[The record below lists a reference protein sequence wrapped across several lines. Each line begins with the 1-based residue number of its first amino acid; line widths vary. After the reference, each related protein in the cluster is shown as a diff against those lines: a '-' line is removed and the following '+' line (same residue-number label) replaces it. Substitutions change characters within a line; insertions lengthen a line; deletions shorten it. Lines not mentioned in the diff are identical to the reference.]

1 MLESLLI
8 DLRHT
13 VRSFGRDRS
22 FTVTA
27 VLILALGIGATS
39 SIFSVAYGVLLRP
52 LPYPQPNE
60 LVRLWPDQLVNKR
73 TLMAIEGSVPALEA
87 VSGFGTWRTALT
99 EGGEPDLVALGRVSS
114 GHFDVLGARPHL
126 GQTFREEHHRP
137 DGSSAVAVLSHGL
150 WQQRFGGR
158 TDVVGQRLE
167 INGSAHRVIGVMPPE
182 HRPLDPRWQ
191 LWTPLVI
198 DPASAD
204 DLDSSYYLGLIGR
217 LAPGASLEQAEAQV
231 QAAAWALVDAHG
243 RRFTRD
249 RAEAARAVALHDH
262 VVGAVRPTLIL
273 LLSAVAAVLL
283 VACSNVAS
291 LLLSRAVT

>member
-73 TLMAIEGSVPALEA
+73 TLMAIEGSVPAFEA

-99 EGGEPDLVALGRVSS
+99 EGGEPFGSFDRIRGLLRCLSKNTAKRVRSYGLSVGQARGLLIRYPGGAGYANALAIV
-114 GHFDVLGARPHL
+114 
-126 GQTFREEHHRP
+126 FRE
-137 DGSSAVAVLSHGL
+137 
-150 WQQRFGGR
+150 
-158 TDVVGQRLE
+158 
-167 INGSAHRVIGVMPPE
+167 
-182 HRPLDPRWQ
+182 
-191 LWTPLVI
+191 
-198 DPASAD
+198 
-204 DLDSSYYLGLIGR
+204 
-217 LAPGASLEQAEAQV
+217 
-231 QAAAWALVDAHG
+231 
-243 RRFTRD
+243 
-249 RAEAARAVALHDH
+249 
-262 VVGAVRPTLIL
+262 
-273 LLSAVAAVLL
+273 
-283 VACSNVAS
+283 
-291 LLLSRAVT
+291 